1 MHSFHIPVLGIS
13 FSVDSPVKVAKFG
26 ISSVVSIIEDGLLE
40 KLRKFYAHQYDFPF
54 EPIDEQVSDYRAKRI
69 TAYLNLLQ
77 AIVDKQLNQMKQL
90 DLAQENNLSKYLL
103 MLPETGFLSQ
113 QFQQW
118 QQLEIGEEKAALEKA
133 IKQQLKAGAIDVNI
147 MAKVDNLAYDE
158 NGQPKPIEHSD
169 ALSALRGFAQ
179 SNLYS
184 SLVLS
189 AGYNPRLYNY
199 IEQFNDFFPDDNGEL
214 KKKIILKVSDFRSA
228 QIQGKLLAK
237 KGVWVNE
244 FRIESGLNCGGHAF
258 ATDGYLM
265 GPILEE
271 FKQKRT
277 ALANE
282 LFMLCQDA
290 LQQKSKATFTYQPH
304 QRITVQGGIGTASED
319 SFLRTYYQVDGTGWG
334 SPFLLVPEA
343 TSVDNQTLDELSK
356 AKKED
361 LYLSGASPLGV
372 PFHYF
377 KKTTS
382 EQQRQLRIEKGR
394 PGSPCYKKYLSSNT
408 QFSEQPICT
417 ASRQYQ
423 HLKLKELAS
432 LNLNENDY
440 QVAVAKVVEKDCLCE
455 GLSVSALLRN
465 EIEPDH
471 KLTAVTICPG
481 PNIAYFSGVFTLKE
495 MVDHIYGRTN
505 LLNKE
510 YRPHMFFNELQL
522 YVDYFKKMVQET
534 VRPITVK
541 QEKTLIQFKNN
552 LLEGIDYYKNLV
564 DLMGEQAQAFFGDMS
579 TLLQEKIASLEAI
592 TWYEFELVNS

>member
-13 FSVDSPVKVAKFG
+13 FSVDSPLKVAKFG

-54 EPIDEQVSDYRAKRI
+54 EAIDEQVSDYRAQRI

-77 AIVDKQLNQMKQL
+77 DIVDKQLNQMKQL
-90 DLAQENNLSKYLL
+90 DLAQQNNLSKYLL

-118 QQLEIGEEKAALEKA
+118 QQLEIGEEKATLEKA

-179 SNLYS
+179 SNLSS

-199 IEQFNDFFPDDNGEL
+199 IEQFNDFFPDDKGEL

-277 ALANE
+277 ALATE
-282 LFMLCQDA
+282 LFMLCQEA
-290 LQQKSKATFTYQPH
+290 LQKKSKPIFTNQPH

-423 HLKLKELAS
+423 HLKLKELAT

-440 QVAVAKVVEKDCLCE
+440 QVAAAKVVEKDCLCE

-510 YRPHMFFNELQL
+510 YRPHMFVNELQL

-541 QEKTLIQFKNN
+541 QEKTLIHFKNN

-564 DLMGEQAQAFFGDMS
+564 DLMGEQAQTFFGDMS
-579 TLLQEKIASLEAI
+579 SLLQEKVASLEAI
-592 TWYEFELVNS
+592 SWHEFELVNS

>member
-26 ISSVVSIIEDGLLE
+26 MSSVVSIIEDGLLE
-40 KLRKFYAHQYDFPF
+40 KLRKFYAQQYDFPF
-54 EPIDEQVSDYRAKRI
+54 EAIDEQVSDYRAKRI

-77 AIVDKQLNQMKQL
+77 DIVDKQLNQMKTL
-90 DLAQENNLSKYLL
+90 ELGEENSLTQYLM
-103 MLPETGFLSQ
+103 MLPETDILSQ

-118 QQLEIGEEKAALEKA
+118 QQMEIGEEKDALAKA
-133 IKQQLKAGAIDVNI
+133 IKQQLSAGAIDVNI

-158 NGQPKPIEHSD
+158 NGQPKPVEYSD

-179 SNLYS
+179 SNLSS

-199 IEQFNDFFPDDNGEL
+199 IDQFTDFFPDEKGNL

-265 GPILEE
+265 GTILEE
-271 FKQKRT
+271 FKQKRKD
-277 ALANE
+277 LANE
-282 LFMLCQDA
+282 LFVICQES
-290 LQQKSKATFTYQPH
+290 LHQKSKTVFQQQPH
-304 QRITVQGGIGTASED
+304 QRITVQGGIGTALED

-382 EQQRQLRIEKGR
+382 EQQRLTRIEKGR

-423 HLKLKELAS
+423 HLKSKELATLDLS
-432 LNLNENDY
+432 EKDF
-440 QVAVAKVVEKDCLCE
+440 QAEVDKVMEKDCLCE

-481 PNIAYFSGVFTLKE
+481 PNIAYFSGVFTLKQ

-510 YRPHMFFNELQL
+510 YRPHMFINELQL
-522 YVDYFKKMVQET
+522 YVNYFKKMVQNMA
-534 VRPITVK
+534 RPVSAK
-541 QEKTLIQFKNN
+541 QEKTLAQFKNN
-552 LLEGIDYYKNLV
+552 LFEGIDYYKSLI
-564 DLMGEQAQAFFGDMS
+564 DLMGEQAQTFFGDMT

-592 TWYEFELVNS
+592 NWQEYELVNS